1 MKKSSGTIFDGG
13 SRPSGRGAGM
23 EPRNML
29 RSFSVLAAL
38 SFAGAAC
45 AQTESTAPNGPSTT
59 VTHPTANPE
68 LDGASTAPRDPTH
81 VAAASSSAVSNGMQ
95 VRSESGELLGSVSSI
110 IPGDSRN
117 DSYVVVA
124 DLQGLATMMPYSTAT
139 QMTQKDKLVVDRTAF
154 QKAPKVQQSQPEDD
168 TRDRFERKADE
179 YWKRYAMNPD
189 ATGPVR
195 RY

>member
-1 MKKSSGTIFDGG
+1 MYI
-13 SRPSGRGAGM
+13 
-23 EPRNML
+23 L

-45 AQTESTAPNGPSTT
+45 AQTQSTVPNGPSLT

-68 LDGASTAPRDPTH
+68 LDGASTASRSH
-81 VAAASSSAVSNGMQ
+81 LAAASAPAVSDGMQ

-110 IPGDSRN
+110 IPGDSRS

-139 QMTQKDKLVVDRTAF
+139 QMARKDQLVVDRSTF
-154 QKAPKVQQSQPEDD
+154 RKAPKIQQSQTEDD

-179 YWKRYAMNPD
+179 YWKRYAMSLG
-189 ATGPVR
+189 ATEPVR
-195 RY
+195 RF

>member
-1 MKKSSGTIFDGG
+1 MNI
-13 SRPSGRGAGM
+13 
-23 EPRNML
+23 L

-68 LDGASTAPRDPTH
+68 LDGASTASRDTH
-81 VAAASSSAVSNGMQ
+81 MAAASSPVVSNGMQ

-117 DSYVVVA
+117 DNYVVVA

-139 QMTQKDKLVVDRTAF
+139 QMAQKDKLVVDRTAF
-154 QKAPKVQQSQPEDD
+154 EKAPKVQQSQTEDD

-179 YWKRYAMNPD
+179 YWKRYAMSSD
-189 ATGPVR
+189 STGPMR

>member
-1 MKKSSGTIFDGG
+1 
-13 SRPSGRGAGM
+13 
-23 EPRNML
+23 
-29 RSFSVLAAL
+29 
-38 SFAGAAC
+38 
-45 AQTESTAPNGPSTT
+45 
-59 VTHPTANPE
+59 
-68 LDGASTAPRDPTH
+68 
-81 VAAASSSAVSNGMQ
+81 
-95 VRSESGELLGSVSSI
+95 
-110 IPGDSRN
+110 
-117 DSYVVVA
+117 
-124 DLQGLATMMPYSTAT
+124 MMPYSTAT

>member
-1 MKKSSGTIFDGG
+1 MTI
-13 SRPSGRGAGM
+13 
-23 EPRNML
+23 L

-45 AQTESTAPNGPSTT
+45 AQTESPAPNGPSTS

-68 LDGASTAPRDPTH
+68 LDGASTASRNPSRM
-81 VAAASSSAVSNGMQ
+81 AAASSPAVSDGMQ

-117 DSYVVVA
+117 DNYVVVA
-124 DLQGLATMMPYSTAT
+124 DLQGLATMVPYSTAT
-139 QMTQKDKLVVDRTAF
+139 QMAQKDKLVVDRTAF
-154 QKAPKVQQSQPEDD
+154 EKAPKIQQSQTEDD

-179 YWKRYAMNPD
+179 YWKRYAMSSD
-189 ATGPVR
+189 STGPMR

>member
-1 MKKSSGTIFDGG
+1 MDI
-13 SRPSGRGAGM
+13 
-23 EPRNML
+23 L
-29 RSFSVLAAL
+29 RSFSALVAL

-45 AQTESTAPNGPSTT
+45 AQTEGTAPNGPTTT

-68 LDGASTAPRDPTH
+68 LDGASTAPRQASH
-81 VAAASSSAVSNGMQ
+81 LAAASSPAVSNGMQ

-110 IPGDSRN
+110 IPGDSRS

-139 QMTQKDKLVVDRTAF
+139 QMAQKDKLVIDRSTF
-154 QKAPKVQQSQPEDD
+154 QKAPKIQQSQTEDD

-179 YWKRYAMNPD
+179 YWKRYAMSPD
-189 ATGPVR
+189 STGPVR
-195 RY
+195 RF

>member
-1 MKKSSGTIFDGG
+1 MDV
-13 SRPSGRGAGM
+13 
-23 EPRNML
+23 L

-45 AQTESTAPNGPSTT
+45 AQTEVSAPNAPSTS

-68 LDGASTAPRDPTH
+68 LAGASTASRDTPRM
-81 VAAASSSAVSNGMQ
+81 AAASSPTVSHGMQ
-95 VRSESGELLGSVSSI
+95 VRSESGELLGSVASI

-117 DSYVVVA
+117 DNYVVVA

-139 QMTQKDKLVVDRTAF
+139 QMAQKDKLVVDRTAF
-154 QKAPKVQQSQPEDD
+154 EKAPKVQQSQTEDD

-179 YWKRYAMNPD
+179 YWKRYAMRSD
-189 ATGPVR
+189 STGPMR
-195 RY
+195 RF

>member
-1 MKKSSGTIFDGG
+1 MDI
-13 SRPSGRGAGM
+13 
-23 EPRNML
+23 L

-38 SFAGAAC
+38 SFAGAAS
-45 AQTESTAPNGPSTT
+45 AQTEGPAPNGPSAS

-68 LDGASTAPRDPTH
+68 LDGASTAPRH
-81 VAAASSSAVSNGMQ
+81 SEHLAAASSPTVSNGMQ
-95 VRSESGELLGSVSSI
+95 VKSESGELLGSVSSI

-139 QMTQKDKLVVDRTAF
+139 QMAQKDKLVVDRTAF
-154 QKAPKVQQSQPEDD
+154 EKAPKVQQLQTEDD

-179 YWKRYAMNPD
+179 YWKKYAMSPD
-189 ATGPVR
+189 STGPMR
-195 RY
+195 R